1 MNCLLSPADVERLA
15 DEVGLSVA
23 ELCKRANIAHTT
35 FYRWRVGRTSPTLDV
50 YRRLQDVLRAAQAD
64 AA

>member
-1 MNCLLSPADVERLA
+1 MDALLSPADVERLA
-15 DEVGLSVA
+15 DEAGLSVA

-35 FYRWRVGRTSPTLDV
+35 FYRWRIGRTSPSLDV
-50 YRRLQDVLRAAQAD
+50 YRRLYEALRTAQAD